1 MATGLKRFTIS
12 IEPSMETDLSAV
24 REKYFCNVSQ
34 SEMLR
39 RLIVCGLASAKGE
52 SGEVLF
58 GPMQGT

>member
-1 MATGLKRFTIS
+1 
-12 IEPSMETDLSAV
+12 METDLSAV